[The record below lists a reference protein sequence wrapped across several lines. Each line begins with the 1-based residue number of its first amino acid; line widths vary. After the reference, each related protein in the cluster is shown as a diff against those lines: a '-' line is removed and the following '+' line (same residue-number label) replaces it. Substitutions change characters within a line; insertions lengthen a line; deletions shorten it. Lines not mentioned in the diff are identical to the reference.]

1 MRHTTC
7 RESHT
12 LPESRAEI
20 EYLRERMAHLPGKA
34 DHVLIASCRGDREF
48 ADTFQSIQLADRWA
62 RSLRFAS
69 QLNRRNP
76 LIQ

>member
-1 MRHTTC
+1 MV
-7 RESHT
+7 
-12 LPESRAEI
+12 
-20 EYLRERMAHLPGKA
+20 HLPGKA
-34 DHVLIASCRGDREF
+34 DHVLNASFRGDREF

-76 LIQ
+76 LIQREFEWTSREPERPARLNKCHARQVV